1 MQDGVIGRI
10 FLGAWKTQKFRIIQH
25 NAPTNP
31 GNSGG
36 PLLDDCGRVIGV
48 NTQASLVV
56 IASPSDGITRV
67 PHAAGIYWSSHIEEL
82 AKLLRENAI
91 SFQSEDDACLAADG
105 VGRSEE
111 MEKARQEAER
121 AKRQADDVSQK
132 FLIWLI
138 LLGAVALVSFDTCFE
153 ETSTTDHS
161 RRRLYQPALQV
172 KRTCQSYSKT
182 STRKTAGTRSNAGRF

>member
-138 LLGAVALVSFDTCFE
+138 LLGAVALVALILALKKPRQQIIHAADYI
-153 ETSTTDHS
+153 S
-161 RRRLYQPALQV
+161 RRASSQTNLPELF
-172 KRTCQSYSKT
+172 KNEHPKNCQNT
-182 STRKTAGTRSNAGRF
+182 V

>member
-1 MQDGVIGRI
+1 MIQLWQDGVIGRI
-10 FLGAWKTQKFRIIQH
+10 FFRCMEDPKIQDYSTQTRLRIPVIAAVLCW
-25 NAPTNP
+25 N
-31 GNSGG
+31 
-36 PLLDDCGRVIGV
+36 DCGRVIGV

-67 PHAAGIYWSSHIEEL
+67 PHAAGIYWSSHIEDL

-132 FLIWLI
+132 FLIWVI
-138 LLGAVALVSFDTCFE
+138 LLGGCGFDCPDICLK

-161 RRRLYQPALQV
+161 RRR
-172 KRTCQSYSKT
+172 SY
-182 STRKTAGTRSNAGRF
+182 